1 MSQENLN
8 TKTDSPK
15 VKTSVATP
23 DEDLTKEYIDN
34 RTITITPVHN
44 YSNYRKVNVKALPP
58 KREIIGSSISSCRIL
73 SSNSKEMEAYMP
85 AIIGLSATHSDFTS
99 RVKAWLSNIQ
109 FIVPNTGVSLNISFK
124 YNTKKDYIDFSN
136 KEEAIDR
143 EFAKVDRAN
152 ITAIKDAVKRKVD
165 ALNALESE
173 KHKYGSPLNV
183 EEYLMY
189 RHCLLYKDVAK
200 DTALINSNSSYR
212 FYIKDEAKELEKQ
225 KRLTEE
231 RIRAMNNFIEINKSE
246 IKFNAVFVAII
257 VAKGGN
263 LSEARLKSPMVKSNI
278 VMDFVNEHPDKF
290 NKLVGDKTLQDK
302 AFIEMLIASG
312 ELRRAEFNQQI
323 MTADGDF
330 VGSNINEAVAFFNNP
345 NNKELRAGYETK
357 IKLL

>member
-1 MSQENLN
+1 MSQQNLN

-15 VKTSVATP
+15 VGTSVADP
-23 DEDLTKEYIDN
+23 KEDLTKEYIDN
-34 RTITITPVHN
+34 RTIVITPVHN

-58 KREIIGSSISSCRIL
+58 KKEVIGSSISSCRIL

-109 FIVPNTGVSLNISFK
+109 FIVPETGVTLNISFR
-124 YNTKKDYIDFSN
+124 YNTKKDYIDFAN

-200 DTALINSNSSYR
+200 DTALINSDSSFR

-231 RIRAMNNFIEINKSE
+231 RVKAMNNFIEINKSE
-246 IKFNAVFVAII
+246 LKFNAVFVAIV
-257 VAKGGN
+257 VAKGEN
-263 LSEARLKSPMVKSNI
+263 LVDARLKSPMVKTNI
-278 VMDFVNEHPDKF
+278 VMDYANEHPDKF
-290 NKLVGDKTLQDK
+290 NRLVTDKTLQDK
-302 AFIEMLIASG
+302 AFIETLIANG

-330 VGSNINEAVAFFNNP
+330 IGSNISEAIAFFNNP
-345 NNKELRAGYETK
+345 NNKALRDGYENK